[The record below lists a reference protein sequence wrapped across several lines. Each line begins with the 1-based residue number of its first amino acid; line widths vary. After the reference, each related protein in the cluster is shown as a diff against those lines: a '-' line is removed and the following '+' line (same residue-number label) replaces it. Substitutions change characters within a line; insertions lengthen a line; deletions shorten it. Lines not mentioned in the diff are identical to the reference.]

1 MTPLIS
7 DIVVSVI
14 IIASYV
20 IGSRRGLV
28 KTVWNAVSWIAAVAA
43 VFLLI
48 QPAVEVVQKTP
59 IADNLNAKIYTIMQE
74 KPEESIQR
82 ESAMPKFMTE
92 NTDIIDSISEKTA
105 EDITALVLKIAV
117 GLSLFIIMKIVLLI
131 LFAVIN
137 AVSKLPFVNST
148 NKLLGG
154 LLGVINIMFVI
165 YALCAAITL
174 MTDNEEILGIINSS
188 YVIKYFYD
196 NNILMQLM
204 LRI

>member
-1 MTPLIS
+1 MTPLIA

-14 IIASYV
+14 IIAAYV

-82 ESAMPKFMTE
+82 ESAMPKFMTK

-117 GLSLFIIMKIVLLI
+117 GLSLFIIMKLVLLI

-137 AVSKLPFVNST
+137 AISRLPFVNST

-154 LLGVINIMFVI
+154 LLGVVNIMFVI

>member
-1 MTPLIS
+1 MTPLIA

-14 IIASYV
+14 IIAAYV

-82 ESAMPKFMTE
+82 ESAMPKFMTK

-137 AVSKLPFVNST
+137 AISKLPFVNST

>member
-1 MTPLIS
+1 MTPLIA

-14 IIASYV
+14 IIAAYV

-28 KTVWNAVSWIAAVAA
+28 KTVWNAISWIAAVAA

-59 IADNLNAKIYTIMQE
+59 IADNLNAKIYTMMQE

-82 ESAMPKFMTE
+82 ESAMPKFMTK

-117 GLSLFIIMKIVLLI
+117 GLSLFIIMKLVLLI

-137 AVSKLPFVNST
+137 AISKLPFVNST

-154 LLGVINIMFVI
+154 LLGVVNIMFVI

>member
-14 IIASYV
+14 IVAAYV

-59 IADNLNAKIYTIMQE
+59 VADNLNAKIYTMMQE

-117 GLSLFIIMKIVLLI
+117 GLSLFIIIKLVLLI

-137 AVSKLPFVNST
+137 AISRLPFVNST

-154 LLGVINIMFVI
+154 LLGVVNIMFVI

-174 MTDNEEILGIINSS
+174 MTDNEEIFGIINSS

>member
-1 MTPLIS
+1 MTPLIA

-14 IIASYV
+14 IVAAYV

-48 QPAVEVVQKTP
+48 QPAVEVVQKTS
-59 IADNLNAKIYTIMQE
+59 IADNLNAKIYTMMQE

-137 AVSKLPFVNST
+137 AISKLPFVNST

-154 LLGVINIMFVI
+154 LLGVVNIMFVI
-165 YALCAAITL
+165 YAVCAAITL